1 VSRDG
6 RILVVDDDGMFRRVI
21 AHGLEEAGWKV
32 DLDDGAGNVAARIR
46 QAAPDVLL
54 LDLNLPGATG
64 LEILQSLV
72 RQRCDVRVI
81 MVTGTEDL
89 PTAVSAMQAGAFDY
103 VTKPVDLAQLG
114 VSIERAM
121 EVGRVSRERDLYRDR
136 HDRRFSFVET
146 RNPQMQEIYE
156 LARKVAQ
163 SETTTVLIEG
173 ESGTGKE
180 HVANLIHQRSPRAEK
195 PILEINCASL
205 PEQLLESELFGH
217 EKGAF
222 TDASE
227 RKRGLLELADGGTLF
242 LDEVGEMALS
252 IQVKL
257 LRVLERLTFRRVGG
271 TDDIRVSVRIIS
283 ATNRDLTKAVSEGT
297 MREDLYFRLKVVPIR
312 LPPLRERP
320 EDLPVLAEHFL
331 HEFSR
336 TFGRAFLRV
345 SDDAAATMRAY
356 AWPGNIRE
364 LRNCMERAVLLHDG
378 EELTAPMLQIPGAVG
393 TAEGGAVGFLREVG
407 EIRDRGIPEDG
418 VDFERLVAQMER
430 FLITKAAEK
439 AGGNQSLAARYLHVN
454 RDKLRTRMKNHR
466 LGGGRQ

>member
-1 VSRDG
+1 MSRDA
-6 RILVVDDDGMFRRVI
+6 RILVVDDDRMFRSVI
-21 AHGLEEAGWKV
+21 AHGLEEAGWRV
-32 DLDDGAGNVAARIR
+32 ELDDGAGDVLERVERAG
-46 QAAPDVLL
+46 PDVLL
-54 LDLNLPGATG
+54 LDLNLPGRSG
-64 LEILQSLV
+64 MEILQRLV
-72 RQRCDVRVI
+72 AERRDVKVI

-89 PTAVSAMQAGAFDY
+89 PTAVRAMRAGAFDY
-103 VTKPVDLAQLG
+103 VTKPVDLEQLG
-114 VSIERAM
+114 VSIDRA
-121 EVGRVSRERDLYRDR
+121 VDAGRVSRERDLYRDR
-136 HDRRFSFVET
+136 LDRRFAFVES
-146 RNPQMQEIYE
+146 RNDRMRAIYE

-180 HVANLIHQRSPRAEK
+180 HVANLIHQLSPRAEK
-195 PILEINCASL
+195 PFLEINCASL
-205 PEQLLESELFGH
+205 PEHLLESELFGH

-257 LRVLERLTFRRVGG
+257 LRVLERMTFRRVGG

-283 ATNRDLTKAVSEGT
+283 ATNRDLTRAVAEGT
-297 MREDLYFRLKVVPIR
+297 VREDLYFRLKVVPLR

-336 TFGRAFLRV
+336 AFGRSFLRV
-345 SDDAAATMRAY
+345 SADAARAMRGY

-378 EELTAPMLQIPGAVG
+378 EELSAEMLQIPGA
-393 TAEGGAVGFLREVG
+393 AGGETEPLGFLREMG
-407 EIRDRGIPEDG
+407 EIRERGIPEEG

-430 FLITKAAEK
+430 YLISKAAEK
-439 AGGNQSLAARYLHVN
+439 ARGNQSLAARYLHVN
-454 RDKLRTRMKNHR
+454 RDKLRTRMKNHG
-466 LGGGRQ
+466 LGRERE